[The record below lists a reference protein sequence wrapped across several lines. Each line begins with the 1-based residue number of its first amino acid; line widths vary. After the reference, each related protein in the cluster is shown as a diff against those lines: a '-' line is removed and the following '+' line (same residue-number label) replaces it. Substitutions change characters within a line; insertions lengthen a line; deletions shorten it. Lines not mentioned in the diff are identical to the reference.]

1 MLAPYPSAKLDK
13 INQAALEQAA
23 LLKELVNACRTL
35 RGEMNISPALK
46 VPLVALGD
54 AVVLANF
61 QPYLLALAKLS
72 EMHIVTDTLPQT
84 QAPVQIVG
92 DYRLLLKIEID
103 VVAERARIEKEIV
116 RIQGEIVKAEAKLS
130 NASFVD
136 KAPAAVVMQE
146 KERLAGFKSTLEK
159 LIAQRA
165 NLD

>member
-13 INQAALEQAA
+13 VDYAALEKAA

-54 AVVLANF
+54 HATLQSF
-61 QPYLLALAKLS
+61 HPYLVALAKLS
-72 EMHIVTDTLPQT
+72 EMHIEVDALPQT

-103 VVAERARIEKEIV
+103 VVAERARIDKEIARV
-116 RIQGEIVKAEAKLS
+116 QSEITKAESKLA
-130 NASFVD
+130 NAGFVD
-136 KAPAAVVMQE
+136 KAPAMVVTQE
-146 KERLAGFKSTLEK
+146 KERVAGFKSTLEK
-159 LIAQRA
+159 LGIQRG
-165 NLD
+165 NLH

>member
-1 MLAPYPSAKLDK
+1 
-13 INQAALEQAA
+13 
-23 LLKELVNACRTL
+23 
-35 RGEMNISPALK
+35 MNISPALK

-54 AVVLANF
+54 PVMLASF
-61 QPYLLALAKLS
+61 KPYLLALAKLTD
-72 EMHIVTDTLPQT
+72 MHIASDALPQT

-103 VVAERARIEKEIV
+103 VVAERARIDKDILRV
-116 RIQGEIVKAEAKLS
+116 TGEIAKAESKLS

-136 KAPAAVVMQE
+136 KAPAAVVAQE

>member
-1 MLAPYPSAKLDK
+1 MRAPYPSAKLDK
-13 INQAALEQAA
+13 LDHAALDKAA
-23 LLKELVNACRTL
+23 LLKDLVNACRTL

-54 AVVLANF
+54 PATLASF
-61 QPYLLALAKLS
+61 KPYLLALAKLAD
-72 EMHIVTDTLPQT
+72 MHIEPKALPQT

-92 DYRLLLKIEID
+92 DYRLMLKIEID
-103 VVAERARIEKEIV
+103 VVAERARIDKEILRV
-116 RIQGEIVKAEAKLS
+116 TGEIAKAESKLS

-136 KAPAAVVMQE
+136 KAPAQVVAQE

-159 LIAQRA
+159 LLAQRA